1 MSEKKPVKL
10 EGVRAKL
17 DAHKTAASDE
27 ASVKSKTL
35 PKSKVDVA
43 IPGFINHGAWMRAQ
57 RLAGGDTAKAQ
68 AAFVAEVTKFEG
80 EKLNITEMTELCDA
94 QDVLF
99 LIGMIFGD
107 DDTPKVGND
116 QAIQ

>member
-1 MSEKKPVKL
+1 M
-10 EGVRAKL
+10 
-17 DAHKTAASDE
+17 
-27 ASVKSKTL
+27 